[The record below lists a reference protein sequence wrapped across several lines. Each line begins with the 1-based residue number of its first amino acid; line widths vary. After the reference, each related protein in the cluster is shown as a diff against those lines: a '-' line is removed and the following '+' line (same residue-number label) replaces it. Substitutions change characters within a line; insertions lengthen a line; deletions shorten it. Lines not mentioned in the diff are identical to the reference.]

1 MHLPPVLDR
10 LYQRLRQ
17 GWQERRVSLK
27 ALSFAL
33 IGVVNTLVDLGIFLI
48 GYNVLGLKLIPANLL
63 SWLVA
68 VSCSYVL
75 NSSITFAH
83 ESGGKLSWRSYA
95 TFVASGIAG
104 VTANTTVLFVASYW
118 VPVLAAKLM
127 SIMASFVVNFSLSHF
142 VVFRT
147 RNPQVSGK

>member
-10 LYQRLRQ
+10 LYQRLDKA
-17 GWQERRVSLK
+17 WHERAVSLK

-48 GYNVLGLKLIPANLL
+48 GYNVLGLKLIPANLM

-127 SIMASFVVNFSLSHF
+127 SILASFVVNFSLSHF

-147 RNPQVSGK
+147 NRPRPGT